1 MTILELETSNSCEV
15 IKDIFESLSVDA
27 SASETDRAT
36 FNRLNTEYGQ
46 VFDDT
51 LASLYGERE
60 LRPFATATFHN
71 VPFWSVNIGAYLR
84 RRATYLGKCLL
95 YIDAEYNPVENYMG
109 NETESITENRGARS
123 ENTSNTIG
131 SQSNSK
137 TTGAQS
143 NSTSY
148 GAISETTSNT
158 QGAQSNSYTHGAHD
172 DQVIEDVR
180 TERNKNAP
188 FESNDFFN
196 NTETTTGGEQNNAGV
211 IQPHTTESKF
221 AQQSDSESIGSRSDN
236 GTRGV
241 AAHSDSE
248 NIGSRSDSETI
259 GGRSDSGT
267 HTAAAYTDTISRT
280 FARHGN
286 IGVLSAGE
294 LMQRDSDFFKSFQW
308 IFDTVHDIANLISG
322 GVYAL

>member
-1 MTILELETSNSCEV
+1 MTILELETSNNCEV
-15 IKDIFESLSVDA
+15 IKDIFESLSTDA
-27 SASETDRAT
+27 SASETDRET
-36 FNRLNTEYGQ
+36 FSRLNTEYGQ

-109 NETESITENRGARS
+109 NETETTTENRGARS
-123 ENTSNTIG
+123 ENTSSNIG

-137 TTGAQS
+137 Q
-143 NSTSY
+143 Y
-148 GAISETTSNT
+148 GAISETTSET
-158 QGAQSNSYTHGAHD
+158 TGAQSNSYTHGAHTD
-172 DQVIEDVR
+172 EVTEDVR
-180 TERNKNAP
+180 TERNKTAP
-188 FESNDFFN
+188 FETDTFHN
-196 NTETTTGGEQNNAGV
+196 NTETTTGGAQNNSGV
-211 IQPHTTESKF
+211 IQPHTTENKF
-221 AQQSDSESIGSRSDN
+221 AQQSDSESIGSRSD
-236 GTRGV
+236 
-241 AAHSDSE
+241 S
-248 NIGSRSDSETI
+248 GSRNVNSHSDSETI

-267 HTAAAYTDTISRT
+267 HTAAAYIDTISRT
-280 FARHGN
+280 FTRHGN

-294 LMQRDSDFFKSFQW
+294 LMQRDSDFFKDFQW

-322 GVYAL
+322 GVMSL